1 MSTPTDGRW
10 RSVRT
15 SAFVLVAAQ
24 IAVSGHIIG
33 GGVPIDLPLLV
44 GMSALLVVALR
55 PLAVRR
61 YRFPALLA
69 AMAGTQ
75 LAFHLVLTVAAAGH
89 AGMEHIDPVR
99 MLTFHAVAGV
109 VSAGLLAHGDRLLFA
124 LHGWL
129 TRRLPRLVP
138 APAIPGEL
146 SWTAVID
153 RAGHALR
160 SRVAE
165 SSVNRRGPPTECV
178 PSR

>member
-1 MSTPTDGRW
+1 MSIPTDGCW

-24 IAVSGHIIG
+24 IAVTGHVIG
-33 GGVPIDLPLLV
+33 GGRPTDLSLLV
-44 GMSALLVVALR
+44 GMSALLIVSLR

-61 YRFPALLA
+61 YRFPTLLA

-89 AGMEHIDPVR
+89 SGMEHIHPIR
-99 MLTFHAVAGV
+99 MLTFHAVAAV
-109 VSAGLLAHGDRLLFA
+109 VSAALLAHGDRLLCA

-138 APAIPGEL
+138 VPAIPGEI

-153 RAGHALR
+153 RAGHVLR

-165 SSVNRRGPPTECV
+165 SSVKRRGPPTECV